1 MTIDHLD
8 WVPDKPYNRLPTL
21 PPGDELESKVVLKRC
36 IVARAALAE
45 LKQAAELIPNQTMLI
60 NTIPL
65 LEARASSEIEN
76 IVTTT
81 DKLFQHAQA
90 EGHADPATKE
100 ALRYRTALRQGFHSL
115 AEKPLC
121 TSTAVEICRTLKGV
135 AMDIR
140 RTPGTQLVNDRT
152 GEVIYT
158 PPEGENILRDLLAN
172 WERFLH
178 NETELDPLIR
188 MAVGHY
194 QFEAIHPFIDGNGRT
209 GRVINIL
216 YLIQEG
222 LLSLPI
228 LYLSRHII
236 TRKADY
242 YRLLLDVTRHQAWE
256 EWVIFMLEAV
266 AETANWT
273 TAKINAIRKL
283 ADHTSEYVQACRP
296 KIYRRELVDV
306 IFEQPYCRIANL
318 VEKNLAQRQAA
329 SRYLKDLVAI
339 GVLQEVASGR
349 DKLFIHPK
357 LLQLVTRDSNEF
369 AFYG

>member
-1 MTIDHLD
+1 MTICPLD
-8 WVPDKPYNRLPTL
+8 WVPDKPYNWLPIL
-21 PPGDELESKVVLKRC
+21 PLGHDLESKVVLKRC

-65 LEARASSEIEN
+65 LEARASSAIEN
-76 IVTTT
+76 IVTTA

-90 EGHADPATKE
+90 EGQADPATKE

-140 RTPGTQLVNDRT
+140 RTPGTQLVNVRT

-158 PPEGENILRDLLAN
+158 PPVGESILRGLLAN

-194 QFEAIHPFIDGNGRT
+194 QFEAIHPFIDGNGQT
-209 GRVINIL
+209 GRVISIL
-216 YLIQEG
+216 YLIQEN

-236 TRKADY
+236 ARRADY
-242 YRLLLDVTRHQAWE
+242 YRLRLDVTRHQAWE
-256 EWVIFMLEAV
+256 AWVMFMLEAV

-283 ADHTSEYVQACRP
+283 ADHTSEYVHARLP
-296 KIYRRELVDV
+296 KIYRRELVNV

-357 LLQLVTRDSNEF
+357 LLQLLTRDSNEF
-369 AFYG
+369 ALYG

>member
-1 MTIDHLD
+1 M
-8 WVPDKPYNRLPTL
+8 
-21 PPGDELESKVVLKRC
+21 
-36 IVARAALAE
+36 
-45 LKQAAELIPNQTMLI
+45 
-60 NTIPL
+60 
-65 LEARASSEIEN
+65 
-76 IVTTT
+76 
-81 DKLFQHAQA
+81 DKLFQHAQV
-90 EGHADPATKE
+90 EGQADPATKE

>member
-76 IVTTT
+76 IVTTM
-81 DKLFQHAQA
+81 DKLFQHAQV
-90 EGHADPATKE
+90 EGQADPATKE